1 MELEQKSISYCRPQL
16 AETSICT
23 ETTDCIVPDTFPDV
37 GRVVFA
43 CGSVTTSDRSPQSG
57 RLLISGTAQASVLYE
72 PENSSGL
79 RLLEVPVSFAHIEEN
94 DLLDSSSACLVECRV
109 GTVEASI
116 VNSRKLSIAVNL
128 VFSAVCCGRES
139 CDYTENIADEHIELL
154 SDSCEVTVPE
164 LVQAFPFS
172 VLEDIPAEDTDG
184 LSVLRQSCVLRV
196 SECRA
201 MQDRVVI
208 RGSAELRCLV
218 LQADEAVRIISKVTP
233 FTQVFEMTG
242 VSEDDTPDVQLAL
255 RSFECRVASD
265 DTLSC
270 TVNADAMV
278 SVRRNVT
285 LRCIRDFYLPGT
297 SLLTQED
304 SVILYG
310 SSVPQP
316 FSSESTETVQTAVHA
331 SHIVSADAVCCGSRA
346 NENGT
351 QLSVAV
357 HVLFLDE
364 EQHLCSLQRV
374 LPLCFSGTSPDACLY
389 PRLSVRTQTAG
400 ERGLT
405 LTVTAEGESAAHTPV
420 TLRHIRSAEPGEK
433 QKSDG
438 VSLTLR
444 HIDSETRL
452 WDIAKDNGSTCAAIC
467 AANDLPPE
475 TAAVADTMLLIPRC
489 C

>member
-43 CGSVTTSDRSPQSG
+43 CGSVTASDRSPQSG

-72 PENSSGL
+72 PENGSGL

-201 MQDRVVI
+201 MRDRVAI

-346 NENGT
+346 NEDGT

-357 HVLFLDE
+357 QVLFLDE

-405 LTVTAEGESAAHTPV
+405 LTVTA
-420 TLRHIRSAEPGEK
+420 
-433 QKSDG
+433 
-438 VSLTLR
+438 
-444 HIDSETRL
+444 
-452 WDIAKDNGSTCAAIC
+452 
-467 AANDLPPE
+467 
-475 TAAVADTMLLIPRC
+475 
-489 C
+489 